1 MHVAVLPTVRP
12 LDTTNDSST
21 TLDDSVTP
29 RPAPEADTT
38 ADSTPR
44 PAPEADAT
52 ADPAPEADT
61 AAGPAPCPAPEAE
74 STVGP
79 TPIPVPEAEAD
90 SSADSTARPAFEG
103 PDAPTAAT
111 IDSASPPRLE
121 GVEEEKGEEGDR
133 ENDAM
138 DEKQASEDTPTAM
151 VRVSAGRGW
160 GWMHG
165 QGECRSWVGLDAM
178 SE

>member
-1 MHVAVLPTVRP
+1 MAVLPTARP

-29 RPAPEADTT
+29 RPAPKADTT
-38 ADSTPR
+38 ADFTPR
-44 PAPEADAT
+44 PVPAADTT
-52 ADPAPEADT
+52 ADPAPESDT
-61 AAGPAPCPAPEAE
+61 AAGPAP
-74 STVGP
+74 S
-79 TPIPVPEAEAD
+79 PIPDAEAD
-90 SSADSTARPAFEG
+90 SSSDSTTRPAFEG

-121 GVEEEKGEEGDR
+121 GVEEEKAEEGDR

-138 DEKQASEDTPTAM
+138 DEKQAIGDTPTAL
-151 VRVSAGRGW
+151 VRVSAGRL
-160 GWMHG
+160 
-165 QGECRSWVGLDAM
+165 VGLDAW